1 MLDRLRDNRQLQ
13 ELRSLMQ
20 GDNLGREDLIVFT
33 GRPSVIMPG
42 ELVFDRDLSGDDK
55 IYWAALRFICSE
67 VGEIKRVPDQGTLA
81 DRLGKSR
88 QSISNYQ
95 KMLRA
100 TRWISVIDKI
110 VVNNLPTRYSY
121 AIHDLSISIEDAC
134 RFDPGYMAFILA
146 EAENKSVERLYR
158 YCRRLLIELDDELL
172 TLLNSEQE
180 AVRQRVI
187 EEKVALAVKN
197 PGSGETSAVKN
208 PGSGETSAVKNPGS
222 GETSAVQNPGSGENS
237 AVKNPGSGETSAVK
251 NPGSGETSAVKN
263 PGSGA
268 ESGDVYITAREH
280 AHARMYTRAP
290 GGIIKTFGFNNTY
303 SHPSDGGCGGKVDG
317 KFTFLEK
324 PLFAELLSRL
334 NRKYGKGTM
343 RTLLGLLKRG
353 HYRYDGVDFCHWA
366 DEEDVT
372 MMLVSLLGQR
382 VNAPGKYVEA
392 LLYRAHCNE
401 LTYLGDQH
409 AQLQAI
415 RKELADRALQ
425 EQAAA
430 VQIGDGSVLLDEYNR
445 AYYVAG
451 EYLDGET
458 LVRDSQT
465 SNFGRINGGLWHGRS
480 MKEAKLAIVQGKL
493 RVADDA
499 TTQRIAATYQRKRAE
514 EDAATEAFYRNL
526 HANTG
531 KST

>member
-222 GETSAVQNPGSGENS
+222 GETSAV
-237 AVKNPGSGETSAVK
+237 
-251 NPGSGETSAVKN
+251 KN

-280 AHARMYTRAP
+280 AHTRTYTRAP
-290 GGIIKTFGFNNTY
+290 GGIKTFGFNNTY
-303 SHPSDGGCGGKVDG
+303 SHPSDGGCGGKVDE

>member
-197 PGSGETSAVKN
+197 TGIGETSAVKN

-222 GETSAVQNPGSGENS
+222 GETSAVKNPSSGETS
-237 AVKNPGSGETSAVK
+237 AVKNPGSGETTAVK

-280 AHARMYTRAP
+280 AHTRSYTRAP
-290 GGIIKTFGFNNTY
+290 SGIIKTFGFNNTY
-303 SHPSDGGCGGKVDG
+303 NHPSDGGCGGKVDE

-343 RTLLGLLKRG
+343 RTVLGLLKRG
-353 HYRYDGVDFCHWA
+353 HYRHDGVDFCHWA

-415 RKELADRALQ
+415 RKELADKALQ

-458 LVRDSQT
+458 LVRDSQ
-465 SNFGRINGGLWHGRS
+465 SGSYGRVNVGQWHGRS

-526 HANTG
+526 NASMG
-531 KST
+531 KPT

>member
-1 MLDRLRDNRQLQ
+1 MLDRLRDDQQLQ

-20 GDNLGREDLIVFT
+20 GDDLGREDLIVFT

-172 TLLNSEQE
+172 ALLNSEQE

-208 PGSGETSAVKNPGS
+208 PGSGE
-222 GETSAVQNPGSGENS
+222 
-237 AVKNPGSGETSAVK
+237 
-251 NPGSGETSAVKN
+251 
-263 PGSGA
+263 

-280 AHARMYTRAP
+280 AHTRTYTRAP

-324 PLFAELLSRL
+324 PLLAEILSRL

-343 RTLLGLLKRG
+343 RTVLGLLRRG
-353 HYRYDGVDFCHWA
+353 HYRHDGVDFCHWA

-401 LTYLGDQH
+401 LTYLGDQY

-415 RKELADRALQ
+415 RKELADKALQ

-430 VQIGDGSVLLDEYNR
+430 VQIGDGSILLDEYNR

-465 SNFGRINGGLWHGRS
+465 SNYGRINGGLWHGRS
-480 MKEAKLAIVQGKL
+480 MEEAKLAIVQGKL

-531 KST
+531 KLT

>member
-172 TLLNSEQE
+172 ALLNSEQE

-222 GETSAVQNPGSGENS
+222 GAEN
-237 AVKNPGSGETSAVK
+237 
-251 NPGSGETSAVKN
+251 
-263 PGSGA
+263 
-268 ESGDVYITAREH
+268 GDVYITARER
-280 AHARMYTRAP
+280 AHARTYTRAP

-303 SHPSDGGCGGKVDG
+303 SHPSDGGCGGKVDEE
-317 KFTFLEK
+317 FIFLEK

-343 RTLLGLLKRG
+343 RTVLGLLKRG
-353 HYRYDGVDFCHWA
+353 HYRHDGVDFYHWA

-372 MMLVSLLGQR
+372 ITLISLLSQP
-382 VNAPGKYVEA
+382 VNAPGKYLEA
-392 LLYRAHCNE
+392 LLYRAYRGE

-415 RKELADRALQ
+415 RKELADKALQ
-425 EQAAA
+425 EQVAA

-458 LVRDSQT
+458 LVRDSQ
-465 SNFGRINGGLWHGRS
+465 SGSYGRVNVGQWHGRS

-526 HANTG
+526 NASMG
-531 KST
+531 KPT

>member
-1 MLDRLRDNRQLQ
+1 MLDRLRDDQQLQ

-20 GDNLGREDLIVFT
+20 GDDLGREDLIVFT

-172 TLLNSEQE
+172 ALLNSEQE

-208 PGSGETSAVKNPGS
+208 PGSGEASAVKNPGS
-222 GETSAVQNPGSGENS
+222 GEAS
-237 AVKNPGSGETSAVK
+237 AVKNPGSGEASAVKNPGSGGASAVK
-251 NPGSGETSAVKN
+251 NPGSGEASAVKN
-263 PGSGA
+263 PGSGE

-280 AHARMYTRAP
+280 AQTRSYTRAP

-317 KFTFLEK
+317 KFTFLQK

-334 NRKYGKGTM
+334 NRKYGLGTM
-343 RTLLGLLKRG
+343 RTVLGLLRRG

-415 RKELADRALQ
+415 RKELADKALQ

-458 LVRDSQT
+458 LVRDSQ
-465 SNFGRINGGLWHGRS
+465 SGSHGRINGGLWHGRS
-480 MKEAKLAIVQGKL
+480 AEEAKFAIVQGKL
-493 RVADDA
+493 RVADDT

-526 HANTG
+526 NASMG